1 MKFSEYRYE
10 RVDVEQVRA
19 AYAALT
25 ERVRNAPTAD
35 EAAACVDEH
44 EKIAKHVGTMLTIA
58 QIRNTIDTR
67 DAFYEAEQAFIDE
80 NAPLL
85 NEASQGFMRALY
97 ESPFRPALEEKYGRL
112 LFLNIE
118 LELKTFKP
126 EIIGLLQEENALT
139 TAYTKLIA
147 GARIPFDG
155 KELTIAQLGPYKID
169 ADRETRKAAYCA
181 EGAFIRE
188 NGAKLDEIFDKLVQV
203 RTKIAEALGEKSF
216 VEVAYNRNLR
226 NCYAKADVEAFRA
239 QVVRDIVPIVESL
252 KRRQSEKIGVPE
264 MKLYDQNFFDKDGN
278 AKPEGTSEEILAAGR
293 RMYREMSPKTAEFI
307 DFMFENELFD
317 VLAKEGKAAGGYCTM
332 LYEYKA
338 PFIFSNFNGTSGDV
352 DVLTHEAGHAF
363 AFYESRNQPLAEY
376 LRPTSEACEVHSMSM
391 EFFCWKYLDYFYGGQ
406 TKKAKLQH
414 LTDALIFLPYGTMVD
429 HFQHIVYENPALTP
443 VERNAEWLRLEEIY
457 RPFMDVSGVPGYED
471 GRLWQRQLHIFE
483 YPFYY
488 IDYCLAQTVA
498 LEYWAM
504 SQEDYG
510 LAFEKYLAFLE
521 QGGRMTFT
529 ELCAVGQVVSPFTE
543 GATKKVVSAAKEWLA
558 AND

>member
-58 QIRNTIDTR
+58 QIRNTINTR

-264 MKLYDQNFFDKDGN
+264 MKLYDQNFFDKRVP
-278 AKPEGTSEEILAAGR
+278 ARRFWPPAAGC
-293 RMYREMSPKTAEFI
+293 TA
-307 DFMFENELFD
+307 
-317 VLAKEGKAAGGYCTM
+317 
-332 LYEYKA
+332 
-338 PFIFSNFNGTSGDV
+338 
-352 DVLTHEAGHAF
+352 
-363 AFYESRNQPLAEY
+363 R
-376 LRPTSEACEVHSMSM
+376 
-391 EFFCWKYLDYFYGGQ
+391 
-406 TKKAKLQH
+406 
-414 LTDALIFLPYGTMVD
+414 
-429 HFQHIVYENPALTP
+429 
-443 VERNAEWLRLEEIY
+443 
-457 RPFMDVSGVPGYED
+457 
-471 GRLWQRQLHIFE
+471 
-483 YPFYY
+483 
-488 IDYCLAQTVA
+488 
-498 LEYWAM
+498 
-504 SQEDYG
+504 
-510 LAFEKYLAFLE
+510 
-521 QGGRMTFT
+521 
-529 ELCAVGQVVSPFTE
+529 
-543 GATKKVVSAAKEWLA
+543 
-558 AND
+558 